1 MSNNRL
7 FGAATLAL
15 ASALAVSHASAQ
27 EATFKLPVS
36 AHFGNAMLQPGEY
49 RMTVPSPVKSIYVI
63 YLSGGG
69 KVQAT
74 LPAVIDTQ
82 ELSDRSY
89 LELENVGG
97 TYFVRKYISGVTGKA
112 YTFSIPKAAR
122 RQTVA
127 NTPVTTVAVTGGA
140 AN

>member
-15 ASALAVSHASAQ
+15 ALALTVSHASAD
-27 EATFKLPVS
+27 EVTFKLPVS
-36 AHFGNAMLQPGEY
+36 AHFGNATLQPGYY
-49 RMTVPSPVKSIYVI
+49 RMTLPTPITPINAI
-63 YLSGGG
+63 YLYGGG

-74 LPAVIDTQ
+74 LPAIIDTQ

-89 LELENVGG
+89 LELVNVGG
-97 TYFVRKYISGVTGKA
+97 TYFAKKFISGVTGTT

-127 NTPVTTVAVTGGA
+127 NTPVTMVAVTGGA

>member
-7 FGAATLAL
+7 FGAATLAFGL
-15 ASALAVSHASAQ
+15 ALAVSHASAN
-27 EATFKLPVS
+27 EATFKLPVL
-36 AHFGNAMLQPGEY
+36 AHFGNAILPPGEY
-49 RMTVPSPVKSIYVI
+49 RMTVPSPITPINVI
-63 YLSGGG
+63 YLHGDG

-74 LPAVIDTQ
+74 LPALTDTQ

-89 LELENVGG
+89 LQLVNVGG
-97 TYFVRKYISGVTGKA
+97 TYFVAKYISGVSGKT

-127 NTPVTTVAVTGGA
+127 STPATTVAVTGGA

>member
-7 FGAATLAL
+7 FGAATLAFAL
-15 ASALAVSHASAQ
+15 TLAVSHASAN

-49 RMTVPSPVKSIYVI
+49 RMTISSPVTSINVI
-63 YLSGGG
+63 YLYGGG

-74 LPAVIDTQ
+74 LPALTDTQ

-89 LELENVGG
+89 LQLANVGG
-97 TYFVRKYISGVTGKA
+97 TYFVTKYISGVNGKT
-112 YTFSIPKAAR
+112 YTFDIPKAAR

-127 NTPVTTVAVTGGA
+127 STPATTVAVTGGA